1 MKQLLS
7 VSLLFVIYLSITSC
21 DFNFNSKASLNKN
34 IDTILKPAYAKRFF
48 ITQNNK
54 NKTLHI
60 VNANNTTKYQLVE
73 NSNENKNSTLENKI
87 AIPLKKIIAS
97 STTDISFFES
107 LGCTQNLVGF
117 SQTNYISSIK
127 TRELIQNNS
136 IKEVGK
142 IAQLNTEVIL
152 DLQPELFIS
161 SSSPTDNKN
170 LSFLKQNNITILHN
184 TSWLETH
191 PLGRAEW
198 IKVFGYLFNKQQ
210 QADSIFSSIETNYK
224 SLLKI
229 ANQSKKRPTVL
240 SGNLYKDV
248 WYTPAGASFE
258 AQLIKD
264 ANGNY
269 LWKNSLGA
277 ASLSL
282 SVEAVLDKGQK
293 AEIWLGGGLF
303 NSIEELSNFEEK
315 YTLFDATK
323 TKQVYTKDLT
333 QGTTGGIWYFE
344 IGALR
349 PDWILEDLIQI
360 FHPDLLP
367 KKAFHFYKK
376 LD

>member
-34 IDTILKPAYAKRFF
+34 IDTILKPTYAKGFF

-54 NKTLHI
+54 TKTLHI
-60 VNANNTTKYQLVE
+60 VNTNNTTKYQLVE
-73 NSNENKNSTLENKI
+73 NSNKNSTLENKI
-87 AIPLKKIIAS
+87 VIPVKKIIAS
-97 STTDISFFES
+97 STTDIPFFES

-229 ANQSKKRPTVL
+229 ANQSEKQPTVL

-269 LWKNSLGA
+269 LWKNSLGT
-277 ASLSL
+277 ASLPL
-282 SVEAVLDKGQK
+282 SIEAVLDKGQK

-315 YTLFDATK
+315 YTLFDAIK

-360 FHPDLLP
+360 LHPTLLP
-367 KKAFHFYKK
+367 KKAFHFYRK

>member
-7 VSLLFVIYLSITSC
+7 VSLLFVICSYITSC
-21 DFNFNSKASLNKN
+21 DFKFNVKTHTNKN
-34 IDTILKPAYAKRFF
+34 TDTILKPTYAKGFL

-54 NKTLHI
+54 TKTLHI
-60 VNANNTTKYQLVE
+60 INAHDTTKYQLVE
-73 NSNENKNSTLENKI
+73 NSNHKNSLLENKI
-87 AIPLKKIIAS
+87 TVPLKKIIAT
-97 STTDISFFES
+97 STTDIPFFENLGS
-107 LGCTQNLVGF
+107 LHNLVGF

-127 TRELIQNNS
+127 TRELIKKNS

-142 IAQLNTEVIL
+142 LAQLNTEVIL

-161 SSSPTDNKN
+161 SSSPTNNKN
-170 LSFLKQNNITILHN
+170 LSFLKQNNIQILQN

-198 IKVFGYLFNKQQ
+198 IKVFGFLFNKQQ
-210 QADSIFSSIETNYK
+210 QADSLFSSIEKNYK

-229 ANQSKKRPTVL
+229 ASQSKKKPTVL

-248 WYTPAGASFE
+248 WYTPAGNSFE

-264 ANGNY
+264 ANGDY
-269 LWKNSLGA
+269 LWKNSPGT

-282 SVEAVLDKGQK
+282 SIEAVLDKGQK
-293 AEIWLGGGLF
+293 ATIWLGGGLF

-315 YTLFDATK
+315 YTLINATK

-333 QGTTGGIWYFE
+333 QGITGGIWYFE
-344 IGALR
+344 TGALR

-360 FHPDLLP
+360 FHPNLLP
-367 KKAFHFYKK
+367 KKSFHFYKK